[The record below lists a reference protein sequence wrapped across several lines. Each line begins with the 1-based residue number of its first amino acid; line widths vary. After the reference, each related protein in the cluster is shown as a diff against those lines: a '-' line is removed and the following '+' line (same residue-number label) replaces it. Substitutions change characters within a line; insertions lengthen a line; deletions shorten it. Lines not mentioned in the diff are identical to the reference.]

1 MNKRPNL
8 LIIMADQ
15 LRYDCVGYSRSY
27 PVHTPNLDRL
37 ASEGMGFSHAFTHI
51 PLCCP
56 ARQSFMN
63 GRRAETFGGLWNFNI
78 ALPVPGLAP
87 EQYAWPR
94 DLAAQG
100 YRSRYFG
107 KWGVHPEHDPT
118 RYGYERYTGEAEY
131 KRFQTERYPQASYTQ
146 GFFGEPDPIPLEDA
160 RTHWLARQT
169 ADSISELTAAGAP
182 WHIRLNF
189 SEPHPPCR
197 PAGRFA
203 AMYDPAAVPQWHN
216 FRDDFVH
223 KPYIQRQQLLNWQV
237 QDYTWDDWAPVVA
250 RYYGMI
256 SQVDDA
262 VGSVLRH
269 LEALGIADETIVVFT
284 SDHGDMCGAHR
295 MMDKHYILYDDVVRV
310 PLIIKCPDVIPQGTV
325 SDAFVYNL
333 LDVPPTMLE
342 LLGLPVPGSLQGRS
356 LLPLLQ
362 GGGAAPADWR
372 EAVVASYNGQ
382 QFGLY
387 TQRMIRNKDW
397 KYIWN
402 TTDVDELYDLAHDP
416 GELNNRIADP
426 VVADILQQLRTGL
439 YRQLVQDGDGLA
451 ANHWMKDQLLL
462 GNKL

>member
-1 MNKRPNL
+1 MQKRPNL

-15 LRYDCVGYSRSY
+15 LRYDCVGYSRGY

-37 ASEGMGFSHAFTHI
+37 ASEGMGFSHAYTHI

-63 GRRAETFGGLWNFNI
+63 GRRAETFGSLWNFNI
-78 ALPVPGLAP
+78 ALPIPGLAP
-87 EQYAWPR
+87 EQYVWPR
-94 DLAAQG
+94 ELAALG
-100 YRSRYFG
+100 YRARYFG

-118 RYGYERYTGEAEY
+118 CYGYERYVGEGDYQHFKAN
-131 KRFQTERYPQASYTQ
+131 RYPQVKYTH
-146 GFFGEPDPIPLEDA
+146 GYFGEADPIPLEDA
-160 RTHWLARQT
+160 RTHWFARQT
-169 ADSISELTAAGAP
+169 VDSISELTATGTP

-189 SEPHPPCR
+189 SEPHLPCR

-203 AMYDPAAVPQWHN
+203 SMYDPDAIPEWHN
-216 FRDDFVH
+216 FQDNFLN

-237 QDYTWDDWAPVVA
+237 HHYKWSDWQPVVA
-250 RYYGMI
+250 RYYGMV

-262 VGSVLRH
+262 VGLVLQQ

-295 MMDKHYILYDDVVRV
+295 MMDKHYILYDDVVKV
-310 PLIIKCPDVIPQGTV
+310 PLIVKYPGLSAPGTV
-325 SDAFVYNL
+325 CDAFVYNL
-333 LDVPPTMLE
+333 LDVPPTILE
-342 LLGLPVPGSLQGRS
+342 LLELQAPDSMQGRS

-362 GGGAAPADWR
+362 GGGNAPTDWR
-372 EAVVASYNGQ
+372 DAVVASYNGQ

-387 TQRMIRNKDW
+387 TQRMIRTKDW

-402 TTDVDELYDLAHDP
+402 TTDVDELYDLAQDP
-416 GELNNRIADP
+416 GELNNRITDPAAADT
-426 VVADILQQLRTGL
+426 VKQLRTAL
-439 YRQLVQDGDGLA
+439 YLQLIQDGDGLA